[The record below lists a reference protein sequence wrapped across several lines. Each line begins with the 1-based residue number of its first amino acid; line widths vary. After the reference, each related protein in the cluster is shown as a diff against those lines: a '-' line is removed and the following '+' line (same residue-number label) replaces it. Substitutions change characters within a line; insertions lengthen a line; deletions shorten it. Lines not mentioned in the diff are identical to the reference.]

1 MDMLLA
7 AERVH
12 GGGGGGRKWA
22 RERARRRQRSWG
34 FIQELIENGR
44 RSRLTQTAASGSMK
58 KNNDTSHE
66 RTTRIFPLT
75 RKPLS
80 LRVRP
85 DTCQAETQV
94 LEAREQLLDLERPSA
109 SASAKRPGARRPA
122 RGRHMGTY
130 GFRTCGR
137 ERRFSDW
144 SPTRLA
150 PGPGDPRET
159 GGAREPRE
167 PRRGFVGRHWT
178 LLTRRDHR
186 TSEAEEERTT
196 LEALRGYYLVVRR
209 LTHVRAFPRPP
220 LHTQCHAQ
228 THSNTRPRL
237 PATNNKIPA
246 ERATLLIW

>member
-1 MDMLLA
+1 
-7 AERVH
+7 
-12 GGGGGGRKWA
+12 
-22 RERARRRQRSWG
+22 
-34 FIQELIENGR
+34 
-44 RSRLTQTAASGSMK
+44 MK

-167 PRRGFVGRHWT
+167 PYRAEMWGVHSARPPAGPARRRRRGPHWRHLER
-178 LLTRRDHR
+178 LLPCRSKTHTCTSVPAASAPHPMPCSNSLKHTSPAPRDK
-186 TSEAEEERTT
+186 
-196 LEALRGYYLVVRR
+196 
-209 LTHVRAFPRPP
+209 
-220 LHTQCHAQ
+220 Q
-228 THSNTRPRL
+228 
-237 PATNNKIPA
+237 
-246 ERATLLIW
+246 

>member
-167 PRRGFVGRHWT
+167 PRRGASLPTLGATATPGPARRRRRGPHWRHLEDIT
-178 LLTRRDHR
+178 LSFEDSHMYERSRGLRSTPNAMLKLTQ
-186 TSEAEEERTT
+186 
-196 LEALRGYYLVVRR
+196 
-209 LTHVRAFPRPP
+209 THVPGSPRQTIRYRQRE
-220 LHTQCHAQ
+220 LHF
-228 THSNTRPRL
+228 
-237 PATNNKIPA
+237 
-246 ERATLLIW
+246 

>member
-1 MDMLLA
+1 MGSGAGSA
-7 AERVH
+7 AAAVMGFHPRID
-12 GGGGGGRKWA
+12 
-22 RERARRRQRSWG
+22 RERPPFTADAYSSIWVDEEKQRHVTR
-34 FIQELIENGR
+34 E
-44 RSRLTQTAASGSMK
+44 
-58 KNNDTSHE
+58 
-66 RTTRIFPLT
+66 TTRISPLT

-159 GGAREPRE
+159 GGARD
-167 PRRGFVGRHWT
+167 T
-178 LLTRRDHR
+178 L
-186 TSEAEEERTT
+186 
-196 LEALRGYYLVVRR
+196 
-209 LTHVRAFPRPP
+209 
-220 LHTQCHAQ
+220 
-228 THSNTRPRL
+228 
-237 PATNNKIPA
+237 
-246 ERATLLIW
+246 

>member
-12 GGGGGGRKWA
+12 GGGGGGRQWA

-167 PRRGFVGRHWT
+167 PRRRGLGPGAS

-196 LEALRGYYLVVRR
+196 LEALRENITLSFEDSHMYERSRGLRSTPNAM
-209 LTHVRAFPRPP
+209 LKLTQTHVPGSPRQTIRYRQRE
-220 LHTQCHAQ
+220 LHF
-228 THSNTRPRL
+228 
-237 PATNNKIPA
+237 
-246 ERATLLIW
+246 